1 MNVCFFCSI
10 FYNLYERLVYCC
22 IYAMC
27 SSITTYEMDCGINPT
42 PLETIL
48 LQCYEIIFIS
58 PAPPQK
64 FIFYFIFLLTFSLL
78 SNSHEG
84 KRGLPTIP
92 TSWDRVCICLR
103 TRLSTCCLNVVKK
116 SQEKNIDF

>member
-1 MNVCFFCSI
+1 MNVLCSI

-92 TSWDRVCICLR
+92 TSWDRVCICLC
-103 TRLSTCCLNVVKK
+103 TITYLHVV
-116 SQEKNIDF
+116 QML